1 MGMAKAFGFFPTIY
15 EEYNKKQVHVDSR
28 YFIYWDHNQFNN
40 QLTIHAHTLSLLSP
54 HTRSNLYTS
63 LQYKLNYT
71 LCSLKYFFNFRGEQT
86 HFKGKRTQGDYVS
99 IRANGHDTVLTWEQ
113 FDWKSGG
120 GKEDLKKNLMSRRTV
135 IILYTYIIYIYIPHE
150 GLIPFSYTCT
160 IFLSKPM
167 VCIFI
172 FNMPLVWLFIF
183 ISKKNQIF
191 IFKILLVS
199 PRYQMVVPLRLLSD
213 RRGA

>member
-1 MGMAKAFGFFPTIY
+1 MIWLKNCWVGSKQLSLTHQIWQKVFGFFPTIY

-28 YFIYWDHNQFNN
+28 YFIYWDHSQFNN
-40 QLTIHAHTLSLLSP
+40 QLTIHAHTLSILSP

-71 LCSLKYFFNFRGEQT
+71 LCSLKYLFNYRDEQT
-86 HFKGKRTQGDYVS
+86 HFKGKRTQGEYVS
-99 IRANGHDTVLTWEQ
+99 IRENGHHTVLTWEQ

-120 GKEDLKKNLMSRRTV
+120 GKEDLKKKN
-135 IILYTYIIYIYIPHE
+135 
-150 GLIPFSYTCT
+150 LIPFSYTCT

-183 ISKKNQIF
+183 ICKKNQIF

-199 PRYQMVVPLRLLSD
+199 PRYQMVVPLSLLSD